1 MLGFLYIH
9 AILYDLLTGFVNY
22 AVIDITLLG
31 ATRESVGVGSHATKP
46 NDGYI
51 PFMVRFK
58 AWWEGLEPE
67 AMIAR
72 VSDGDTGNSASS
84 PSAAAIEVDVP
95 DPEEQVLVWPESRLS
110 FCRRLW
116 GRQFDVVCPGQ
127 SEFSVELVRPM
138 ALNNQN
144 SLLDLSAGLGGG
156 SRKVHMELGV
166 WVTGMERDAE
176 LAAHADEISNIKG
189 VARQVPVSAYD
200 PQTVAFKPASF
211 DGALIREMLHELPLK
226 SAFLR
231 KVSEAIRPFGH
242 IVITDLMLRDEEA
255 AEDVNVK
262 AWLTQEPENATPSV
276 AGDYTQMLESMGFDV
291 RVEKDESKTYTG
303 QISRSWAEFVQG
315 LSREDLTRD
324 FVNQMMKEAE
334 YWMARSRA
342 LESGALRLY
351 RIHAIKDA
359 EY

>member
-1 MLGFLYIH
+1 MGL
-9 AILYDLLTGFVNY
+9 
-22 AVIDITLLG
+22 
-31 ATRESVGVGSHATKP
+31 HATKSR
-46 NDGYI
+46 DDYI

-67 AMIAR
+67 AMIER
-72 VSDGDTGNSASS
+72 VSDDGGKRKPASAS
-84 PSAAAIEVDVP
+84 AIEVDAP
-95 DPEEQVLVWPESRLS
+95 DPEQDQSNWPDNRLA

-116 GRQFDVVCPGQ
+116 GKEFEVVRPGRADY
-127 SEFSVELVRPM
+127 SVELVRPM
-138 ALNNQN
+138 ALTNQN

-156 SRKVHMELGV
+156 SRQIHKELGV
-166 WVTGMERDAE
+166 WVTGMDRDAE

-189 VARQVPVSAYD
+189 LARQVPVSDFD
-200 PQTVAFKPASF
+200 PETVAFKPSSF
-211 DGALIREMLHELPLK
+211 DGALMREMLYELPLK

-231 KVSEAIRPFGH
+231 KVADAVRPFGH
-242 IVITDLMLRDEEA
+242 IVMTDLMLRDEEA
-255 AEDVNVK
+255 AEDVNVR
-262 AWLTQEPENATPSV
+262 AWLTKEPETASPAIVGS
-276 AGDYTQMLESMGFDV
+276 YTQMLEGLGFDV
-291 RVEKDESKTYTG
+291 RVEKDDTKAYTG
-303 QISRSWAEFVQG
+303 HITRGWAEFVQG

-334 YWMARSRA
+334 FWMARSRA